1 MDELFAQA
9 MCQSLD
15 GESYLEIEHVESGDQ
30 CTNLVQASVCFD
42 LNDEGSEMVC
52 GLDKDIDS
60 TPEEDNPSLSP
71 QKAVRSKR
79 SAPVEE
85 PDGAAA
91 KRKRNPRNVLQLNEM
106 KLMNGNN
113 VACIF
118 IKTLGGLVAV
128 PLWSQYLAVWRTFD
142 LDAVNWIVVGTQEV
156 WLLLLVDHFTKKSC
170 RNVAKTL
177 VAAFR
182 RQFHH
187 VMATVRKANDLDGPI
202 ADDECDESPS
212 TEMRLGSLHPS
223 SVITGSPIVQV
234 EFGQYTLTAL
244 NSKRIMALKVDA
256 DTVKFLTSWF
266 VPFLKQIV
274 DDNVVSAATVA
285 LAPSQ
290 DSPVDSFNM
299 PTCTTPNV
307 RGKVCWCP
315 AIHTWK
321 VYIENPTTTPCKTP
335 FSVNPNNTAA
345 AYEKEQIEKYW
356 LAVED
361 WNRCDTSNRHR
372 IRDIRK
378 EVGVDI
384 EPKAAQVF
392 WTPLTRRHHRS
403 MKADDC

>member
-91 KRKRNPRNVLQLNEM
+91 KRKRNPRNVLQLNEV

-128 PLWSQYLAVWRTFD
+128 PLWSQYLAVWRKCD

-170 RNVAKTL
+170 RNVTKTL

-187 VMATVRKANDLDGPI
+187 VMAIVRKATDLVGPI
-202 ADDECDESPS
+202 ADDESDESPS
-212 TEMRLGSLHPS
+212 KEMILGSLYRS
-223 SVITGSPIVQV
+223 SLITGSPIVQV
-234 EFGQYTLTAL
+234 EFGQYTVTAL

-299 PTCTTPNV
+299 PKCTTPNV

-315 AIHTWK
+315 AIHTWE
-321 VYIENPTTTPCKTP
+321 VYIENPTKTPCKTS
-335 FSVNPNNTAA
+335 FSVNPNNTAVA
-345 AYEKEQIEKYW
+345 FEKEQIEKYW
-356 LAVED
+356 LAVD
-361 WNRCDTSNRHR
+361 AWNRCDTSNRHR

-384 EPKAAQVF
+384 EPKAARVF